1 MSPDPSE
8 QLLAF
13 LLRHSALARED
24 ALAFASAWQVQR
36 QLKRGEYLC
45 PPGKVEQHVW
55 FVAKGLFRIYYST
68 EQEEVCAGFAYEDTM
83 VSSFP
88 SFVRQAP
95 SVFSIQALEKCT
107 VLGITRGD
115 LHAAIERWP
124 AVSRLW
130 TGMLELVVAGLI
142 EREIEIST
150 TTPEQRYHNLM
161 ARAPYLFQRVPLKHI
176 ASYLRIKPET
186 LSRVR
191 AAALSR

>member
-1 MSPDPSE
+1 MPPDPSE

-13 LLRHSALARED
+13 LQRVSALSRAD
-24 ALAFASAWQVQR
+24 ALTFASAWQLRR
-36 QLKRGEYLC
+36 QMKRGDYLC
-45 PPGKVEQHVW
+45 APGKVEQHVW
-55 FVAKGLFRIYYST
+55 FVAKGLFRIYYPT
-68 EQEEVCAGFAYEDTM
+68 EQEEICAGFAYEDTM
-83 VSSFP
+83 ISSFP
-88 SFVRQAP
+88 SFVRQTP

-107 VLGITRGD
+107 VLGIARSD
-115 LHAAIERWP
+115 LYAAIERWP

-130 TGMLELVVAGLI
+130 SGLLEQVVAGLI

-191 AAALSR
+191 AGALPR